1 MLDYINENL
10 LSHGIAIEGL
20 KYIPQEEPRDY
31 LLGIVSYHK
40 GKRWLPCLFFWSGIL
55 SKTSKGEAI
64 SALGEELSLIAM
76 G

>member
-31 LLGIVSYHK
+31 LLGIIPYHK
-40 GKRWLPCLFFWSGIL
+40 GKRWLPCLFFGRVSCPKHRKERPFQL
-55 SKTSKGEAI
+55 
-64 SALGEELSLIAM
+64 
-76 G
+76 